1 MAEVVTEGDRRSHA
15 RGAIVEVAARLLQ
28 EHGAPAVTTRG
39 VAEAAG
45 VQAPTIYRLF
55 GDKDG
60 LLDAVAEYVL
70 ATYVASKSVVAAAA
84 AAESSDPLAD
94 LRAGW
99 DTHVGFGLANPALF
113 VLLNEPGRRSPAA
126 AAGNALLLA
135 RVHRVALTGRLR
147 VSEARAVAMLRAC
160 GTGTVMTL
168 LGTPPDDRDPGLPDA
183 VYDSVARTIV
193 AQAGT
198 PAADDGAVL
207 GAAVALRAAAAQQ
220 SALTPAER
228 TLMTEWLDRLVAD
241 RGA

>member
-1 MAEVVTEGDRRSHA
+1 MEPAVTGSDRRSSA
-15 RGAIVEVAARLLQ
+15 RGAIVDVAARLLQ
-28 EHGAPAVTTRG
+28 EHGSAAVTTRG

-60 LLDAVAEYVL
+60 LLDAVAEHVL
-70 ATYVASKSVVAAAA
+70 ATYVASKSVLVAEAAQ
-84 AAESSDPLAD
+84 STDPLTD

-126 AAGNALLLA
+126 AAGNAVLLA

-160 GTGTVMTL
+160 GTGTVLTL
-168 LGTPPDDRDPGLPDA
+168 LGTPPDERDPGLADA
-183 VYDSVARTIV
+183 VYDSVARAIL
-193 AQAGT
+193 
-198 PAADDGAVL
+198 ADEAVPDAPGDAVL
-207 GAAVALRAAAAQQ
+207 GAAVALRAAADEQTRL
-220 SALTPAER
+220 SAAER
-228 TLMTEWLDRLVAD
+228 ALLVEWLDRLLA
-241 RGA
+241 GGGT